1 MIDWDTFVHAAVQAW
16 ENLYIQWLKKENRIL
31 IIFYGDLLHG
41 SLQTLLT
48 DIGNFLGIAYTKKRM
63 RCLLKHREGLNAI
76 RRKPNCHPNDLFI
89 RGHGISTCSNIKQ
102 KINQTKCNV
111 HQLYSSKESCTLEIY
126 NKKHIRWINSAIR
139 KVKHSIAV
147 RGIIWPGSFQYENTQ
162 VIINVCSIKQ

>member
-1 MIDWDTFVHAAVQAW
+1 MIDWDTFVLAAVQAW

-48 DIGNFLGIAYTKKRM
+48 DIGNFLGIPYTKKRM

-76 RRKPNCHPNDLFI
+76 RRKPKCHPNDLFTSE
-89 RGHGISTCSNIKQ
+89 HGISTSSNIKQ